1 MRRHDVNS
9 TIIRR
14 CQRGEISA
22 LETIYRTY
30 AQRVY
35 RLCLRMAGD
44 EGAAEDLLQEV
55 FIRAYEQIGKY
66 SGRASFSTW
75 LYRVAT
81 NHCLN
86 VLKSQRQLPSLEG
99 LSDNTL
105 PSDPSPSPLAR
116 SIDEEE
122 HCLALRLLEQLGPD
136 ERAILVLREIE
147 GLSYRQI
154 SYVLDIPAGTV
165 MSRLHRARRR
175 LEEAAHPFGPYPAES
190 RIKEDDELSKPSG
203 ASE

>member
-1 MRRHDVNS
+1 MRRDDVNS

-14 CQRGEISA
+14 CQRGDIRA

-30 AQRVY
+30 SKRVY

-44 EGAAEDLLQEV
+44 TGIAEDLLQEV

-99 LSDNTL
+99 LPDNTL

-122 HCLALRLLEQLGPD
+122 FRLALRLLEQLGPD

-154 SYVLDIPAGTV
+154 SFVLDIAAGTV
-165 MSRLHRARRR
+165 MSRLHRARQC
-175 LEEAAHPFGPYPAES
+175 LEELAHPDGLFLAES
-190 RIKEDDELSKPSG
+190 RIKEDDGLSKSSG
-203 ASE
+203 VSE